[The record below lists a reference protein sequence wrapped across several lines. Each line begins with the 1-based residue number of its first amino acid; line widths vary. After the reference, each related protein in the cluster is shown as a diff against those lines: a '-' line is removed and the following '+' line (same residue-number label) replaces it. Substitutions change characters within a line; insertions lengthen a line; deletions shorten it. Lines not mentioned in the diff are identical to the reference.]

1 MIPPK
6 KFYKLSKVE
15 QVEYSVRE
23 MNNAYNIYEQWKKVS
38 QQARK
43 NKIFEPQE
51 IDRPDL
57 DLLKS

>member
-15 QVEYSVRE
+15 QEEYAVKE
-23 MNNAYNIYEQWKKVS
+23 MNNAYSIYEQWKKVS

>member
-6 KFYKLSKVE
+6 KFYKFSKVE

-23 MNNAYNIYEQWKKVS
+23 MNNSYSIYEQWKKVS
-38 QQARK
+38 QEARK
-43 NKIFEPQE
+43 HKIFEPQE

>member
-6 KFYKLSKVE
+6 KFYKFSKVE

-38 QQARK
+38 Q
-43 NKIFEPQE
+43 E
-51 IDRPDL
+51 
-57 DLLKS
+57 